1 MFYNPPARGD
11 DGLYFVKAS
20 SDEKRKCLVQLNGV
34 SVSEV
39 SGEMTFELN
48 SDTNVKKISD
58 IESMNL
64 SAAH

>member
-58 IESMNL
+58 L
-64 SAAH
+64 SLIHI